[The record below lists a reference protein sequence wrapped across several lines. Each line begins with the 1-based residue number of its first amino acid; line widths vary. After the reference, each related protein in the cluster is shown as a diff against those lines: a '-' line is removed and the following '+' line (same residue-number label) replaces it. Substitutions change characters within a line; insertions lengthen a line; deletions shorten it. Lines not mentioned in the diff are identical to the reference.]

1 MAFFILIFFMLLVS
15 VSPSPSSSASSWLTV
30 SPKKF
35 VESANEV
42 RTFLEQMHSTLSTF
56 NNNTSGLPNGIQ
68 DCLDLLDMSS
78 EQLRMSMSA
87 MQNPK
92 GKDHK
97 LGTGNLSSDLR
108 TWLSAVLTNSDTCI
122 EGLEQGTAVKG
133 LASKDLNRVMSMV
146 KTLLAQVIPVHVDQ
160 VKKDQF
166 PSWIS
171 EEDKM
176 LLRENFRV
184 RTPDA
189 VVATDGTGDYSKVTD
204 AIRAAPD
211 YSMKRFVI
219 YVRRGIYLDEYV
231 RINATKW
238 NIMLLG
244 DGIGATVISG
254 SRNYADGY
262 KTFNTATFAVDAVG
276 FIACNISFEN
286 TAGPEKDM
294 AVALRS
300 DSDLSIFYRCGIYG
314 YQDSLYP
321 HSKRQFYKECIIAG
335 TVDFIFGDATA
346 VFQSCQILAKQGT
359 LRQKNTITAQGRID
373 PGESTGFSFQFCN
386 ISADYDLKAT
396 TETYLGRPWRNF
408 SRTIFMESHLSNVI
422 DPKGWL
428 EMDGTHYS
436 DTSTYCEY
444 SNFGAGAKLDNRV
457 KWPGYYILDEREA
470 QEFSVDKFIE
480 GNLWLPSSGINYT
493 GGL

>member
-166 PSWIS
+166 PPWIS

-262 KTFNTATFAVDAVG
+262 KTFNTATF
-276 FIACNISFEN
+276 
-286 TAGPEKDM
+286 
-294 AVALRS
+294 
-300 DSDLSIFYRCGIYG
+300 
-314 YQDSLYP
+314 
-321 HSKRQFYKECIIAG
+321 
-335 TVDFIFGDATA
+335 
-346 VFQSCQILAKQGT
+346 
-359 LRQKNTITAQGRID
+359 
-373 PGESTGFSFQFCN
+373 
-386 ISADYDLKAT
+386 
-396 TETYLGRPWRNF
+396 
-408 SRTIFMESHLSNVI
+408 
-422 DPKGWL
+422 
-428 EMDGTHYS
+428 
-436 DTSTYCEY
+436 
-444 SNFGAGAKLDNRV
+444 
-457 KWPGYYILDEREA
+457 
-470 QEFSVDKFIE
+470 
-480 GNLWLPSSGINYT
+480 
-493 GGL
+493 